1 MRRLITTLALGLV
14 GSIAMAAELVPY
26 GLRSAPLL
34 EGMGAYHHGIT
45 TDSPLAQRYFDQGL
59 VLAYGF
65 NHKEAARSFRQAQ
78 YLDAECAM
86 CFWGEA
92 LVLGPNINA
101 KMDPADNPDASAALQ
116 RALALRGRAS
126 ERERAYIDAL
136 ARRYAPDAPAERG
149 ALDHAYTEAMR
160 EVARRFPEDAD
171 AQTLYTEAL
180 MDTMPWDY
188 WEPNGKPKPATRT
201 IISTL
206 EDVLARYP
214 NHPGANH
221 LLIHAVEKVQPRRAI
236 AAADRLRDLVPNAG
250 HLQHMPSH
258 IYIRVGRYHD
268 AVIANEKGIAADNA
282 YIAQCHAQGVYP
294 IGYVPHN
301 HHFLAAA
308 TSFIGM
314 SARAIEAARHI
325 AAHQDQ
331 QLMRQPGYE
340 GLQHYLAMPLYA
352 YVRFGRWS
360 DIRDTPAPTDD
371 LSYVLG
377 VWHYARGLMF
387 VRHGELAGAKTE
399 LAALGALTEDV
410 SLDAA
415 KIWDNNSMAQV
426 LRIARAVLAGEIAHA
441 RGDKQGT
448 LRFLREAVKLE
459 EALAYQEPS
468 DWFVPARHHLGAVL
482 LEVGRARE
490 AEQVYRADLASY
502 PDNGWSLY
510 GLARSLRAQRRL
522 REANAVETRFRKVWA
537 KADIELT
544 ASRF

>member
-1 MRRLITTLALGLV
+1 MRRLIAILALGLAGLV
-14 GSIAMAAELVPY
+14 SAAVELMPH
-26 GLRSAPLL
+26 GLRIAPLL
-34 EGMGAYHHGIT
+34 EGMGTHHHEIT

-101 KMDPADNPDASAALQ
+101 KMDPADNPDALAAVRQ
-116 RALALRGRAS
+116 ALALRDRVT
-126 ERERAYIDAL
+126 ERERAYIEAL
-136 ARRYAPDAPAERG
+136 ARRYAPDAAAERG
-149 ALDHAYTEAMR
+149 TLDQTYAEAMGA
-160 EVARRFPEDAD
+160 VARRFPEDAD
-171 AQTLYTEAL
+171 AQTLYAEAL

-188 WEPNGKPKPATRT
+188 WEADGKPKLATQT
-201 IISTL
+201 IVGTL
-206 EDVLARYP
+206 ENVLARYP

-221 LLIHAVEKVQPRRAI
+221 LLIHAVEKVQPRRAM

-308 TSFIGM
+308 ASFIGM

-340 GLQHYLAMPLYA
+340 GLQHYWSMPLYA

-360 DIRDTPAPTDD
+360 DIRNTPAPADD
-371 LSYVLG
+371 LPYARG

-387 VRHGELAGAKTE
+387 ARRGELADAQTE
-399 LAALGALTEDV
+399 LAALGALVEDV
-410 SLDAA
+410 TLEAA

-426 LRIARAVLAGEIAHA
+426 LRIARAVLAGEIAYA
-441 RGDKQGT
+441 RGDT
-448 LRFLREAVKLE
+448 RRAVRFLREAVKLE
-459 EALAYQEPS
+459 DVLVYQEPS

-482 LEVGRARE
+482 LETGRARE
-490 AEQVYRADLASY
+490 AEQVYRADLAIY

-522 REANAVETRFRKVWA
+522 GEANAVDTQFRKVWV
-537 KADIELT
+537 KADIKLT